1 MTEIEKAITGLYNVA
16 GSHKITASQLAN
28 EAGISRMTLSNWK
41 HKRNEPTLSAWLL
54 VQQALDRLV
63 ARKQQK

>member
-1 MTEIEKAITGLYNVA
+1 MTEIEQAITGLYNLA
-16 GSHKITASQLAN
+16 KSHKISASQIAN

-54 VQQALDRLV
+54 AQQALDRLV
-63 ARKQQK
+63 AQKQQN